1 MHTRA
6 HIRIKPPSLPF
17 DRQHC
22 ILVRVATPICKR
34 PYQPCGGKSRA
45 TYRDEKKRKEI
56 EREGKRD
63 RMRETEKEGERDE
76 EMGVGARRKGTKEGP
91 KGSPGIMATTL
102 RSGLRAP
109 KSRPVSMPG
118 HRHSFEAYVM
128 HVRCCRIA
136 ARSSSPL
143 DRAAFRTPGRNFS
156 GGQAPP
162 PPSPIGPRRVRLRLR
177 NYWLSLVV
185 YLAYC

>member
-56 EREGKRD
+56 ERERLRKK
-63 RMRETEKEGERDE
+63 EKETKKWGLEH
-76 EMGVGARRKGTKEGP
+76 GGRRP

-156 GGQAPP
+156 GRQAPP